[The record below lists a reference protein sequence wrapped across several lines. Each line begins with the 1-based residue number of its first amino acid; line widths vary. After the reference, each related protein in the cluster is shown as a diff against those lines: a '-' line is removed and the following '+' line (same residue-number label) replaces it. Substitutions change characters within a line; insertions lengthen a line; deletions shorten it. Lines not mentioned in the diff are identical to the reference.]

1 MIAVNKPNAYFLRG
15 ALPTVEQSRSEYAA
29 TVYGAAAL
37 GYVASIKAAD
47 AIDALRER
55 CPELVT
61 GRARHACGVITGTKE
76 HTGMLALLRL
86 AINDQLADKA
96 GRAWVADFGNA
107 VYALVE
113 DSLDAL
119 QTAIANA
126 LGRYQGVQERN
137 VCAGI
142 IVAQSLA
149 SEATAYVERRARMF
163 TRFTL
168 VAHDGVRRSVSSVLR
183 TMSCKGISH
192 NLEVVTRALLERR
205 LPDGTDLLADPSV
218 ATGVKAVMNRLCDVD
233 TWTAARDKADEL
245 NGIRNENNK

>member
-37 GYVASIKAAD
+37 GSVASIKAAD

-149 SEATAYVERRARMF
+149 SEATAYVERRARL
-163 TRFTL
+163 RRI
-168 VAHDGVRRSVSSVLR
+168 AQHDVETTGADYEEALR
-183 TMSCKGISH
+183 KREQELKDSP
-192 NLEVVTRALLERR
+192 
-205 LPDGTDLLADPSV
+205 LPTSPRG
-218 ATGVKAVMNRLCDVD
+218 GGR
-233 TWTAARDKADEL
+233 
-245 NGIRNENNK
+245 